1 MDKSSLKV
9 KIIERISK
17 IEEEIIDLKNS
28 TRPVAPD
35 VAIGRV
41 SRMDAIN
48 NRSVAEASLRN
59 LEVKLEGLQIAL
71 ENINKPNF
79 GICVKCRQPIP
90 EGRILLMPEK
100 RLCVKCS

>member
-1 MDKSSLKV
+1 MDKSSLKI

-17 IEEEIIDLKNS
+17 IEEEIIDLKDS